1 MHRPMG
7 GHKGD
12 VTVVKDWN
20 LIVQLKVQRLARAD
34 AIWRKVKS
42 RGLFFSE
49 ICHKFSK
56 LHSKQTPNFFYFSKK
71 FLLHCKHFKFAPLDL

>member
-1 MHRPMG
+1 MG

-42 RGLFFSE
+42 RGIVFFRNLSQIFEITLKTDTKFFLFSQE
-49 ICHKFSK
+49 ISPA
-56 LHSKQTPNFFYFSKK
+56 L
-71 FLLHCKHFKFAPLDL
+71 